1 MVAAQKLAGKVALIT
16 GAGRG
21 IGRAIALA
29 YAAEGARLALTARS
43 ADELEQTRH
52 LIEQAGGEAWVW
64 PADVADRAQ
73 VERLVAAA
81 VQHFGR
87 LDILVNN
94 AGVEGP
100 IGPLETNDPEH
111 WAQTIAVNLNGVY
124 HGCRAVIPAMQR
136 QGGGRII
143 NLSGAGGN
151 NGWAHMSAY
160 CASKA
165 AVVRLTEV
173 LALELQDSGIS
184 VNALGPGSVHTDMWE
199 RMTAGAE
206 AAGAGFIHETGLRV
220 TAGGGAPIEQCAE
233 LAVWLAGDES
243 AGLSGR
249 LISAVADDFRAL
261 PPRIPEIM
269 AGPAYQLRL
278 AGLP

>member
-1 MVAAQKLAGKVALIT
+1 MTTAQKLAGKVALIT

-29 YAAEGARLALTARS
+29 YANEGAQQALAARS
-43 ADELEQTRH
+43 LEELEQTRR
-52 LIEQAGGEAWVW
+52 LAEQAGGAAYAW
-64 PADVADRAQ
+64 PADVTDRAQ
-73 VERLVAAA
+73 VERLVASA
-81 VQHFGR
+81 VQQFGR

-94 AGVEGP
+94 AGIEGP
-100 IGPLETNDPEH
+100 IGPLETNDPEQ
-111 WAQTIAVNLNGVY
+111 WAQTVAVNLNGVF
-124 HGCRAVIPAMQR
+124 HGCRAAIPVMRR

-151 NGWAHMSAY
+151 NGWAHLSAY

-173 LALELQDSGIS
+173 LALELQDTGIS
-184 VNALGPGSVHTDMWE
+184 VNALGPGSVHTAMWD
-199 RMTAGAE
+199 RMTAGAA
-206 AAGAGFIHETGLRV
+206 AAGAGFIHETGRRV
-220 TAGGGAPIEQCAE
+220 TSGGGAPIEQCAE
-233 LAVWLAGDES
+233 LAVWLAGDAS

-249 LISAVADDFRAL
+249 LISAVADDYHAL